1 MYPSSVDGALSCFRF
16 EAIDNA
22 AVNIDLHVSVWT
34 CFYFPVVGFYPQS
47 SLADFS
53 FSWPLLRLSF
63 LSLQFLGFLS
73 VYSDLVPSLSSSRAF
88 PTVQLSWSLF
98 SSALVIEP
106 VESSLAL
113 KFTLSSFSPWGRI
126 LFKYTLTGNIY
137 WYTQPLS
144 CTNGK

>member
-1 MYPSSVDGALSCFRF
+1 
-16 EAIDNA
+16 
-22 AVNIDLHVSVWT
+22 
-34 CFYFPVVGFYPQS
+34 
-47 SLADFS
+47 
-53 FSWPLLRLSF
+53 
-63 LSLQFLGFLS
+63 
-73 VYSDLVPSLSSSRAF
+73 
-88 PTVQLSWSLF
+88 
-98 SSALVIEP
+98 